1 MQSRTKLIGS
11 LVLVLALALGLV
23 LAQPIFG
30 QNAQQASSEYYAETG
45 HSIAA
50 PFLAFFQAHGGVQIF
65 GYPIT
70 EKLVIDQVVVQ
81 YFQRAR
87 MEVNAQGEITLTN
100 LAEEMG
106 YSRQPLA
113 SNEIEPDTP
122 YRLYFP
128 ATGHSTSYA
137 FLAYF
142 QQHGGERIF
151 GLPIT
156 EPIMENGRLVQYFQR
171 QRMEW
176 WPERAPNERVQL
188 TLLGTTYAE
197 QRINAQQMA
206 PMRDNREQPNGAT
219 PTPPVT
225 RLIASVSIKEP
236 IARQS
241 GTQTIYVLVTDQ
253 SGLPLAG
260 ANVEV
265 VVHSSLKD
273 HPYSGFVTS
282 DRGIA
287 AVTFPI
293 QPDSPGKTIAVDVT
307 VTHPAYA
314 GLSTTARTSY
324 FMWWGP

>member
-1 MQSRTKLIGS
+1 MQSRTKLIIS
-11 LVLVLALALGLV
+11 LVLVLIMALGLAV
-23 LAQPIFG
+23 VQPIFG
-30 QNAQQASSEYYAETG
+30 NNALQASSEYYAETG
-45 HSIAA
+45 HTVEA
-50 PFLAFFQAHGGVQIF
+50 PFLTFFQDYGGIQIF

-70 EKLVIDQVVVQ
+70 EKLVIDNVTVQ

-87 MEVNAQGEITLTN
+87 MEVNAQGTITLTS

-106 YSRQPLA
+106 YSRQPLTGA
-113 SNEIEPDTP
+113 EIEPDTP
-122 YRLYFP
+122 YRRFFP
-128 ATGHSTSYA
+128 ESGHSTSYA
-137 FLAYF
+137 FLVYF
-142 QQHGGERIF
+142 ERHGAETVF

-176 WPERAPNERVQL
+176 WPERVPSERVQL
-188 TLLGTTYAE
+188 TLLGTAYAE
-197 QRINAQQMA
+197 QRIDPQLMEPVRVRAL
-206 PMRDNREQPNGAT
+206 PGGAT
-219 PTPPVT
+219 ATPPVT

-265 VVHSSLKD
+265 VVHASLKD
-273 HPYSGFVTS
+273 HPYTGFSTS

-287 AVTFPI
+287 AVTFPV

-307 VTHPAYA
+307 VTHPGYS
-314 GLSTTARTSY
+314 GLATTARTSY

>member
-1 MQSRTKLIGS
+1 MQSRTKLMGG
-11 LVLVLALALGLV
+11 LVLVLIVALGLAIV
-23 LAQPIFG
+23 QPIFG
-30 QNAQQASSEYYAETG
+30 NGALQATREYYAETG
-45 HSIAA
+45 HNVEA
-50 PFLAFFQAHGGVQIF
+50 PFLTFFQDYGGVQIF

-70 EKLVIDQVVVQ
+70 EKIVIDNVSMQ

-87 MEVNAQGEITLTN
+87 MEVNAEGGITLTS

-106 YSRQPLA
+106 YSRPPLTGA
-113 SNEIEPDTP
+113 EIEPDTP
-122 YRLYFP
+122 YRRFFLES
-128 ATGHSTSYA
+128 GHSTSYA

-142 QQHGGERIF
+142 ERHGGTTVF

-156 EPIMENGRLVQYFQR
+156 EPFMENGRLVQYFQR

-176 WPERAPNERVQL
+176 WPERAPSERVQL
-188 TLLGTTYAE
+188 TLLGTAYAE
-197 QRINAQQMA
+197 QRINPEEMEPEPAR
-206 PMRDNREQPNGAT
+206 PVPGGAT
-219 PTPPVT
+219 TTPPVT
-225 RLIASVSIKEP
+225 RLIVSVSIKEP

-253 SGLPLAG
+253 SGQSLAG
-260 ANVEV
+260 ANVEL
-265 VVHSSLKD
+265 VVHASLKD
-273 HPYSGFVTS
+273 HPYSGFSTS

-287 AVTFPI
+287 AVTFPV

-307 VTHPAYA
+307 VTHPAYS